1 MVGERE
7 GGRHQDDD
15 RVKDYL
21 RRVEAALERVGADCH
36 ERAGI
41 LADLEGQIADMV
53 ARAPAP
59 ADIPTLLARLDPP
72 EAYARAV
79 REMSAADDRKAM
91 PAPAAA
97 PIGTSAT
104 KPRNVNAWLMLVG
117 LALMFAALC
126 LMASTIAMMIQ
137 SYESAATAA
146 GAAKASALSHNVRL
160 SLIPMAIGGPLSLVG
175 FVLFLIGLVRYLL
188 RRLDERRARLSKAQ
202 PAGT

>member
-1 MVGERE
+1 MAIESE

-15 RVKDYL
+15 GVKDYL
-21 RRVEAALERVGADCH
+21 RRVEAALERAGADCH
-36 ERAGI
+36 ERAGV
-41 LADLEGQIADMV
+41 LADLEGQIADMI

-59 ADIPTLLARLDPP
+59 ADIPSLLARLDPP

-79 REMSAADDRKAM
+79 REMSAADGRRAM
-91 PAPAAA
+91 PAPAVA

-104 KPRNVNAWLMLVG
+104 KPRNVNAWLMWVG

-137 SYESAATAA
+137 SYESAGTAT
-146 GAAKASALSHNVRL
+146 GAAKASALSHDVRQ

-175 FVLFLIGLVRYLL
+175 FVLFLTGLAHYLL
-188 RRLDERRARLSKAQ
+188 RRMAERRARLSHA
-202 PAGT
+202 PLTGA